1 MYITNAAAEKSPKD
15 VLGYMSQSIR
25 RYLYNIDLDD
35 AYEIHMGTDMPLC
48 IYFTDGRYCV
58 TRKGV
63 LTRSL
68 KDAVRVTK
76 DDILRT
82 LELITGA
89 SVYSV
94 KDEISN
100 GFITVAGGHRIG
112 ITGSAVMRGG
122 KVSFIKEVSALNFR
136 LAGESIGAA
145 DKVINTITDGT
156 SVKNTIFISPPG
168 AGKTT
173 ILRDTA
179 RQLSDR
185 GFRVSIVDERYE
197 IAAMTGGRSA
207 FDLGVSCDVLTG
219 VNKAEGMMMMLRS
232 MSPEVIITDELGSID
247 DFKAVKKLLSC
258 GVSVIASAHGNDCDA
273 LSSRYDCG
281 EIRKYFDVV
290 VLMSKRHG
298 AGTIE
303 SVKKND

>member
-1 MYITNAAAEKSPKD
+1 MYITNSAVINSPREIFSY
-15 VLGYMSQSIR
+15 LPESIR
-25 RYLYNIDLDD
+25 KYLYNIDLSD

-58 TRKGV
+58 SRRGV
-63 LTRSL
+63 LTRNL
-68 KDAVRVTK
+68 NDVVRVTRH
-76 DDILRT
+76 DIMRT

-89 SVYSV
+89 SVYAV
-94 KDEISN
+94 KDEICN
-100 GFITVAGGHRIG
+100 GYITVAGGHRIG
-112 ITGSAVMRGG
+112 ITGSAVIRNG
-122 KVSFIKEVSALNFR
+122 KISFIKDVSALNFR
-136 LAGESIGAA
+136 LAGENIGVA
-145 DKVINTITDGT
+145 DKVIDAITDGI

-197 IAAMTGGRSA
+197 IAAMSGGRSA

-219 VNKAEGMMMMLRS
+219 INKADGMMMMLRS
-232 MSPEVIITDELGSID
+232 MSPEVIITDELGTIE
-247 DFKAVKKLLSC
+247 DFKAVGKLLNC
-258 GVSVIASAHGNDCDA
+258 GVSIIASAHG
-273 LSSRYDCG
+273 SSEEHLKRRCED
-281 EIRKYFDVV
+281 IWKYFDVV
-290 VLMSKRHG
+290 ITMSKRNG

-303 SVKKND
+303 EVSVK